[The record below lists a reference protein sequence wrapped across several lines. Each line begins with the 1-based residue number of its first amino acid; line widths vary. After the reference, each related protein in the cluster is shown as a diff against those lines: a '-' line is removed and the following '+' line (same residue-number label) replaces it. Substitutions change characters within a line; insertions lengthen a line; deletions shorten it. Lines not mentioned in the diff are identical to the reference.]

1 MKIARIAI
9 LGVALGAG
17 LLAARL
23 VLSTGSA
30 PSPEVVAAEASP
42 VATEDVLVAAQ
53 DVKLGSLLTA
63 ADVTWTPWPK
73 DAAPQGAILRS
84 SRPTALEEVTGRV
97 ARAPVYAGEPVR
109 EERLISTDRGFMAAI
124 LPKGRRAVA
133 VPVEAV
139 TTAGGFILPGDKVDV
154 ILTRPTNGRQGN
166 SFASET
172 ILANVKVL
180 AIDTTTAGEKDEK
193 SLPSG
198 QTATLELTPEKS
210 EIVAQAQQIGTISLS
225 LRSAQDSADDADDS
239 EFIGGGVNFVKYGLT
254 SQTSTRR

>member
-23 VLSTGSA
+23 VLSTGNA
-30 PSPEVVAAEASP
+30 PAPEVVVAEASP
-42 VATEDVLVAAQ
+42 VATEEVLVAAQ
-53 DVKLGSLLTA
+53 DVKLGSVLTD
-63 ADVTWTPWPK
+63 ADMTWTAWPK

-84 SRPTALEEVTGRV
+84 SRPEALQEILGRI

-109 EERLISTDRGFMAAI
+109 EERLIATDRGFMSAL
-124 LPKGRRAVA
+124 LPKGKRAVA

-166 SFASET
+166 SFTSET

-225 LRSAQDSADDADDS
+225 LRSAQDSADDADDD
-239 EFIGGGVNFVKYGLT
+239 EFVGGGVNFVKYGFS
-254 SQTSTRR
+254 SQASTRR